1 MNLKLEGQAEIII
14 ELSVF
19 LKKEMKLS
27 YWSRESF
34 YLSSRLKIVSITWM
48 QILHLRISYYGSTWK
63 NNPFITTS
71 HPFLSRCTKFLF
83 YFTFNLSRFV
93 DSFPSIENMF
103 KPPCIL
109 QKCYSLTMFPLL
121 LLSQSTAFGKCK
133 ESCRL
138 IPMAALWSL
147 SSLISPHIW
156 LFTISDIAD
165 FAESM
170 RFPEDIFLLKLLI
183 LTTQLDALKTHSF
196 SHS

>member
-1 MNLKLEGQAEIII
+1 MNLKLEEGQAEIII

-19 LKKEMKLS
+19 LKEMKLS

-71 HPFLSRCTKFLF
+71 RPFSRCTKFLF

-93 DSFPSIENMF
+93 DSFPSTENMF
-103 KPPCIL
+103 KPTCIL

-121 LLSQSTAFGKCK
+121 LLSQSTA
-133 ESCRL
+133 
-138 IPMAALWSL
+138 P
-147 SSLISPHIW
+147 
-156 LFTISDIAD
+156 
-165 FAESM
+165 
-170 RFPEDIFLLKLLI
+170 
-183 LTTQLDALKTHSF
+183 F
-196 SHS
+196 SQM